1 MTVVKER
8 ERDVVDERMAA
19 RVDAE
24 EEGEEPGRYALHD
37 PAVDD
42 EEDEESLEEESLDE
56 DEEEDE
62 GVASRVIEWER
73 SDELFARLPD
83 ARAREE
89 LVMMH
94 QPLAEYL
101 ARRFSGR
108 GEALEDLTQVAM
120 VVLIKAIDRFDRGRE
135 VKFSTYATATIVGE
149 LKRHFRDK
157 GWALRVPRRLQE
169 TGLRVSRVVS
179 ELSQELGRS
188 PTVKE
193 IAARTGFS
201 EEEVLEGMDTVHAY
215 STSSL
220 DAPIDDEGATAGQQ
234 IGHEDEMLEV
244 LEGWASVA
252 PALRRLPARER
263 RILYLRFFR
272 GFSQTKIAEEL
283 GISQMHVSRLLS
295 RTLRQLRERVAGEE

>member
-1 MTVVKER
+1 MLEPTAGEGR
-8 ERDVVDERMAA
+8 P
-19 RVDAE
+19 E
-24 EEGEEPGRYALHD
+24 EEVAHPGEP
-37 PAVDD
+37 
-42 EEDEESLEEESLDE
+42 EEEIPESKALQ
-56 DEEEDE
+56 
-62 GVASRVIEWER
+62 WER
-73 SDELFARLPD
+73 SDELFERLGTDPNARD
-83 ARAREE
+83 E
-89 LVMMH
+89 LVIMH

-108 GEALEDLTQVAM
+108 GEPLEDLVQVAM
-120 VVLIKAIDRFDRGRE
+120 VALIKAIDRFDPGRE
-135 VKFSTYATATIVGE
+135 VKFSTYATATIIGE

-193 IAARTGFS
+193 IAERTGLS
-201 EEEVLEGMDTVHAY
+201 PEEVVEGMDTVHAY
-215 STSSL
+215 STTSL
-220 DAPIDDEGATAGQQ
+220 DAPIDDEGTSSAQQ
-234 IGHEDEMLEV
+234 IGAEDATLEV

-252 PALRRLPARER
+252 PALKRLPARER

-272 GFSQTKIAEEL
+272 GLSQTRIAEEL

-295 RTLRQLRERVAGEE
+295 RTLRQLREKIAGEE

>member
-1 MTVVKER
+1 MAEAPGSR
-8 ERDVVDERMAA
+8 RDPIDDNASAGQE
-19 RVDAE
+19 DDGIS
-24 EEGEEPGRYALHD
+24 EGQ
-37 PAVDD
+37 
-42 EEDEESLEEESLDE
+42 SLQ
-56 DEEEDE
+56 
-62 GVASRVIEWER
+62 WER
-73 SDELFARLPD
+73 SDQLFARLPGDTD
-83 ARAREE
+83 ARDE
-89 LVMMH
+89 LVLMH

-108 GEALEDLTQVAM
+108 GEALEDLEQVAM
-120 VVLIKAIDRFDRGRE
+120 VALIKAIDRFDPGRE

-193 IAARTGFS
+193 IAARTGLTP
-201 EEEVLEGMDTVHAY
+201 EDVVEGMDTVHAY

-220 DAPIDDEGATAGQQ
+220 DAPVDEEGKSSVQQ
-234 IGHEDEMLEV
+234 IGGEDETLEI

-252 PALRRLPARER
+252 PVLRRLPPRER

-272 GFSQTKIAEEL
+272 GLSQTRIAEEL
-283 GISQMHVSRLLS
+283 GISQMHVSRLLA
-295 RTLRQLRERVAGEE
+295 RTLRQLREKVGGEE

>member
-1 MTVVKER
+1 MAEATDPRKDRLE
-8 ERDVVDERMAA
+8 DESSGGQ
-19 RVDAE
+19 
-24 EEGEEPGRYALHD
+24 EGEEIS
-37 PAVDD
+37 
-42 EEDEESLEEESLDE
+42 EEQSLQ
-56 DEEEDE
+56 
-62 GVASRVIEWER
+62 WER
-73 SDELFARLPD
+73 SDELFRRLPGDAD
-83 ARAREE
+83 ARDE
-89 LVMMH
+89 LVLMH

-108 GEALEDLTQVAM
+108 GEALEDLAQVAM
-120 VVLIKAIDRFDRGRE
+120 VALIKAIDRFDPGRE

-193 IAARTGFS
+193 IAARTGLTP
-201 EEEVLEGMDTVHAY
+201 EEVVEGMDTVHAY
-215 STSSL
+215 STTSL
-220 DAPIDDEGATAGQQ
+220 DAPVDEEGKSSVQQ
-234 IGHEDEMLEV
+234 IGAEDETLEI

-252 PALRRLPARER
+252 PALRRLPPRER

-272 GFSQTKIAEEL
+272 GLSQTRIAEEL
-283 GISQMHVSRLLS
+283 GISQMHVSRLLA
-295 RTLRQLRERVAGEE
+295 RTLRQLREKIGGEQ

>member
-1 MTVVKER
+1 MAEPTARGKEP
-8 ERDVVDERMAA
+8 
-19 RVDAE
+19 AE
-24 EEGEEPGRYALHD
+24 EPALL
-37 PAVDD
+37 
-42 EEDEESLEEESLDE
+42 EDEAAKEISESQALQ
-56 DEEEDE
+56 
-62 GVASRVIEWER
+62 WER
-73 SDELFARLPD
+73 SDELFGRLGED
-83 ARAREE
+83 RSVRDE
-89 LVMMH
+89 LVIMH

-108 GEALEDLTQVAM
+108 GEPLEDLTQVAM
-120 VVLIKAIDRFDRGRE
+120 VALIKAIDRFDPARE

-193 IAARTGFS
+193 IAERTS
-201 EEEVLEGMDTVHAY
+201 LSPEEVVEGMDTVHAY
-215 STSSL
+215 STTSL
-220 DAPIDDEGATAGQQ
+220 DAPIDDEGTSTVQQ
-234 IGHEDEMLEV
+234 IGSEDETLEV

-252 PALRRLPARER
+252 PALRRLPPRER

-272 GFSQTKIAEEL
+272 GLSQTRIAEEL

-295 RTLRQLRERVAGEE
+295 RTLRQLREKIAGEE